1 MDLPVENFAH
11 AKLDGIIS
19 WEKDTQDKIV
29 TDVTQKEN
37 TGGNTF
43 ARIFFSFFLQ
53 VKFNCKRL
61 IVCETLCSSII
72 HLIRVR
78 LKVYF

>member
-1 MDLPVENFAH
+1 MPVEDFEH
-11 AKLDGIIS
+11 AKLDGIMS

-43 ARIFFSFFLQ
+43 VRIFFSFFSP
-53 VKFNCKRL
+53 VE
-61 IVCETLCSSII
+61 I
-72 HLIRVR
+72 
-78 LKVYF
+78 